1 LCDNEVLELS
11 NESEEHAVTL
21 EPFKQEV
28 VALTSRLAVNAKAVP
43 LGELES
49 GAKSLEKIAQASSAV
64 HLARVSNRLA
74 GLAKTAAEMSFP
86 VSLSVLD
93 TTFKAL
99 ERADTSE
106 NLDRLESELEGLEEE
121 AFLYT
126 PPLGALNLDPTPV
139 VEVQTDEAAGGLR
152 RILSVDDS
160 GLVRSALR
168 RIFSESGA
176 GVEECR
182 NGTELLERLKE
193 IGKFDLVLLDLQMPD
208 YTGLELLPH
217 IRHASQDVVVVMLT
231 AAGDVKTAIEA
242 MRIGADGFLAKQD
255 LPLEGDRSEFYY
267 ALEQAKEYRA
277 GIIARQQLESMKA
290 DLYSMVTHDLKNP
303 ANVIG
308 LSLEHILDNDTS
320 NLSDEQQKAIRVGKD
335 AAEKL
340 QRLVMDYLDYAKID
354 AGYFT
359 LEPNPTD
366 IAALV
371 RSSSE
376 QARVIAENK
385 GQKLTLNSPD
395 KLETIADEPR
405 LKQVVDNLISNAI
418 KYTPEDGLIHVAL
431 TTTGALFRISISD
444 TGNGIAPD
452 HLPRL
457 FKKYQRLPG
466 EQRRSTGTGLGL
478 VIVKSII
485 EAHGGRVWA
494 ESGGVGE
501 GSTFTL
507 EIPVRHS

>member
-1 LCDNEVLELS
+1 MTLPPFQSEVQSLVERLS
-11 NESEEHAVTL
+11 A
-21 EPFKQEV
+21 
-28 VALTSRLAVNAKAVP
+28 NAKAVA
-43 LGELES
+43 LSELEN
-49 GAKSLEKIAQASSAV
+49 GAKNLEKIALQAGAT

-86 VSLSVLD
+86 VSLMVLD

-99 ERADTSE
+99 ERADVSE
-106 NLDRLESELEGLEEE
+106 NLDRLETVLESLEEE
-121 AFLYT
+121 AFLYA
-126 PPLGALNLDPTPV
+126 PAMGSLNLEPTPV
-139 VEVQTDEAAGGLR
+139 LEPQSDEATGGFR

-168 RIFSESGA
+168 RIFAEAGA
-176 GVEECR
+176 GVEEAR

-193 IGKFDLVLLDLQMPD
+193 IGKYDLVLLDLQMPD

-217 IRHASQDVVVVMLT
+217 IRKASQDVVVVMLT

-308 LSLEHILDNDTS
+308 LSLEHILENNTS
-320 NLSDEQQKAIRVGKD
+320 NLTAEQHKALQVGKD

-340 QRLVMDYLDYAKID
+340 QRLVVDYLDYAKID

-366 IAALV
+366 IAVLI
-371 RSSSE
+371 RSSAE
-376 QARVIAENK
+376 QAKVIATSK
-385 GQKLTLNSPD
+385 GQRLNLTSPD

-405 LKQVVDNLISNAI
+405 LKQVVDNLIGNAI
-418 KYTPEDGLIHVAL
+418 KYTPDDGLIDVQL
-431 TTTGALFRISISD
+431 TTTGSLFRISVAD
-444 TGNGIAPD
+444 TGNGIAAD

-494 ESGGVGE
+494 ESAGVGE

-507 EIPVRHS
+507 EIPIRN

>member
-1 LCDNEVLELS
+1 VT
-11 NESEEHAVTL
+11 TL
-21 EPFKQEV
+21 EPFKEEV
-28 VALTSRLAVNAKAVP
+28 IALLNRLSANAKAVP

-49 GAKSLEKIAQASSAV
+49 GAKTLEKIAQANGAV
-64 HLARVSNRLA
+64 YLTRVANRLA
-74 GLAKTAAEMSFP
+74 GLAKTAVEMSFP

-99 ERADTSE
+99 ERADVTE
-106 NLDRLESELEGLEEE
+106 NLDRLETELESLEED
-121 AFLYT
+121 AFLYA

-139 VEVQTDEAAGGLR
+139 VEPQADETAGGLR

-160 GLVRSALR
+160 GLVRSAIR

-176 GVEECR
+176 GVEEAR

-193 IGKFDLVLLDLQMPD
+193 IGKFDLILLDLQMPD

-217 IRHASQDVVVVMLT
+217 IRKASQDVVVVMLT

-308 LSLEHILDNDTS
+308 LSLEHLLENDIS
-320 NLSDEQQKAIRVGKD
+320 NLTEEQLKAVRVGQD

-340 QRLVMDYLDYAKID
+340 QRLVVDYLDYAKID

-366 IAALV
+366 IAAII
-371 RSSSE
+371 RSSAE
-376 QARVIAENK
+376 QARVIATSK
-385 GQKLTLNSPD
+385 GQRLNLTAPE
-395 KLETIADEPR
+395 KLESIADEPR
-405 LKQVVDNLISNAI
+405 LKQVIDNLIGNAI
-418 KYTPEDGLIHVAL
+418 KYTPDDGLIDVQL
-431 TTTGALFRISISD
+431 TTTGVLFRIAIAD

-494 ESGGVGE
+494 ESAGEGE

-507 EIPVRHS
+507 EIPIRHA